1 MSEHWPGIGSEQRN
15 VESEAIDSSSANGAY
30 SDEPAGESLK
40 PAVADYGG
48 VADDGA
54 STDEGS
60 VFLAELVRAMQTT
73 AGVERVRI
81 DEDTERRRQA
91 HIDQVRAREASEAD
105 RMRELAGEDM
115 KAIEAWATGETKR
128 IQAERKRRA
137 TELNEKLETNLA
149 EHRSKVDREVEGV
162 ESAIATYRADV
173 EAFFAALESESD
185 LVLIAQ
191 QAAKRPTF
199 PALDAAARSDA
210 LEEAELSFAQ
220 APPPVFD
227 EAATD
232 AGTAGADEPAVVGV
246 MDHQALAEA
255 FESWSA
261 GSATSPEPEAAGA
274 PDDTEQDGETRE
286 PADSVTATNA
296 PTQGRPGSLF
306 QSLPVPRPMSFLRR
320 DPNSGDHSK
329 DES

>member
-1 MSEHWPGIGSEQRN
+1 MSEQWPGIGSEQRT
-15 VESEAIDSSSANGAY
+15 ESEASSTADGATA
-30 SDEPAGESLK
+30 DKPTALPEPA
-40 PAVADYGG
+40 

-54 STDEGS
+54 TGDEGS

-91 HIDQVRAREASEAD
+91 HIDQVRAREAAEAD

-115 KAIEAWATGETKR
+115 KAIEAWASGETKR

-137 TELNEKLETNLA
+137 TELQEKLESNLA
-149 EHRSKVDREVEGV
+149 EHRSKVDEEVDGV
-162 ESAIATYRADV
+162 ETAIATYRADV
-173 EAFFAALESESD
+173 EAFFAQLESETD

-191 QAAKRPTF
+191 QAAKRPVF
-199 PALDAAARSDA
+199 PSLEAIARDERA
-210 LEEAELSFAQ
+210 EAEFLLAESQ
-220 APPPVFD
+220 AADVSDIEPDV
-227 EAATD
+227 
-232 AGTAGADEPAVVGV
+232 GADTENGRSMVGV

-261 GSATSPEPEAAGA
+261 PPATSAEPA
-274 PDDTEQDGETRE
+274 PAESADAEKAGETRE
-286 PADSVTATNA
+286 EAEPAPAATA
-296 PTQGRPGSLF
+296 QGHSNSSSLF

-320 DPNSGDHSK
+320 DPNGGDHPK

>member
-1 MSEHWPGIGSEQRN
+1 MSEQWPGIGSEQRN
-15 VESEAIDSSSANGAY
+15 VESEAIDSSRANGADP
-30 SDEPAGESLK
+30 DEPAGESLMA
-40 PAVADYGG
+40 AVT
-48 VADDGA
+48 DDG
-54 STDEGS
+54 SVVDNGTSGDEGS

-91 HIDQVRAREASEAD
+91 HIDQVRAREAAEAD
-105 RMRELAGEDM
+105 RIRELADEDM

-137 TELNEKLETNLA
+137 TERHEKLETSLA
-149 EHRSKVDREVEGV
+149 EHRSKVDQEVDRV
-162 ESAIATYRADV
+162 EEAIATYRADV
-173 EAFFAALESESD
+173 EAFFAGLESESD

-191 QAAKRPTF
+191 RAARRPSF
-199 PALDAAARSDA
+199 PALDAAAQGVA
-210 LEEAELSFAQ
+210 TEAEPSFAQ

-232 AGTAGADEPAVVGV
+232 AGSAGADEPAVVGV

-255 FESWSA
+255 FEAWSTPPA
-261 GSATSPEPEAAGA
+261 TIPGPTSTEASEVAEQGEEAREEADQVSATGSPSHG
-274 PDDTEQDGETRE
+274 
-286 PADSVTATNA
+286 S
-296 PTQGRPGSLF
+296 PGSLF

-320 DPNSGDHSK
+320 DPNGGDHSK
-329 DES
+329 DER

>member
-1 MSEHWPGIGSEQRN
+1 MSEQWPGIGSEQRT
-15 VESEAIDSSSANGAY
+15 ESEASSSADGATA
-30 SDEPAGESLK
+30 DKPTALPEPA
-40 PAVADYGG
+40 

-54 STDEGS
+54 TGDEGS

-91 HIDQVRAREASEAD
+91 HIDQVRAREAAEAD

-115 KAIEAWATGETKR
+115 KAIEAWASGETKR

-137 TELNEKLETNLA
+137 TELQEKLESNLA
-149 EHRSKVDREVEGV
+149 EHRSKVDEEVDGV
-162 ESAIATYRADV
+162 ETAIATYRADV
-173 EAFFAALESESD
+173 EAFFAQLESETD

-191 QAAKRPTF
+191 QAARRPVF
-199 PALDAAARSDA
+199 PSLEGIARDERA
-210 LEEAELSFAQ
+210 EAEFLLAESQ
-220 APPPVFD
+220 AADVSDIEP
-227 EAATD
+227 D
-232 AGTAGADEPAVVGV
+232 AGVDTENGRSMVGV

-261 GSATSPEPEAAGA
+261 PPATSAEPPAESADAEKA
-274 PDDTEQDGETRE
+274 GETRE
-286 PADSVTATNA
+286 EAEPAPAATGQSHNSS
-296 PTQGRPGSLF
+296 SLF

-320 DPNSGDHSK
+320 DPNGGDHPK
-329 DES
+329 DDS

>member
-1 MSEHWPGIGSEQRN
+1 MSEQWPGIGSEQRN
-15 VESEAIDSSSANGAY
+15 VESEAIDSSSADGATL
-30 SDEPAGESLK
+30 DEPTSELPK
-40 PAVADYGG
+40 PAVTDEGG
-48 VADDGA
+48 A
-54 STDEGS
+54 DEGS

-115 KAIEAWATGETKR
+115 KAIEAWASGETKR

-137 TELNEKLETNLA
+137 TELQEKLESNLA
-149 EHRSKVDREVEGV
+149 EHRSKVDQEVDGV

-173 EAFFAALESESD
+173 EAFFAGLESETD

-191 QAAKRPTF
+191 QAARRPVF
-199 PALDAAARSDA
+199 PSLDGVAQDDTAEAAFSLAESQAAEIDDAA
-210 LEEAELSFAQ
+210 
-220 APPPVFD
+220 
-227 EAATD
+227 D
-232 AGTAGADEPAVVGV
+232 AGTGDANERPMVGV

-261 GSATSPEPEAAGA
+261 PPATSSEAPSAETAG
-274 PDDTEQDGETRE
+274 DVEQGGEDREEAE
-286 PADSVTATNA
+286 PAPAATGQSHA
-296 PTQGRPGSLF
+296 SPGSLF

-320 DPNSGDHSK
+320 DPNGDHSK

>member
-1 MSEHWPGIGSEQRN
+1 MSEHWPGIGSEERN
-15 VESEAIDSSSANGAY
+15 VESEAIDSSSAGRAN
-30 SDEPAGESLK
+30 SDESGTLPE
-40 PAVADYGG
+40 PE
-48 VADDGA
+48 VADDGGTA
-54 STDEGS
+54 DEGS

-91 HIDQVRAREASEAD
+91 HIDQVRAREAAEAD

-115 KAIEAWATGETKR
+115 KAIEAWASGETKR

-137 TELNEKLETNLA
+137 TELQEKLESNLA
-149 EHRSKVDREVEGV
+149 AHGSKVDQEVEGV
-162 ESAIATYRADV
+162 ETAIATYRADV
-173 EAFFAALESESD
+173 EAFFAQLEAESD

-191 QAAKRPTF
+191 QAARRPVF
-199 PALDAAARSDA
+199 PSLDGIARDDA
-210 LEEAELSFAQ
+210 TEAEFLRAESQ
-220 APPPVFD
+220 AAEVGD
-227 EAATD
+227 IGTD
-232 AGTAGADEPAVVGV
+232 TGGEGENGRPMVGV

-261 GSATSPEPEAAGA
+261 APATSAEVPSAESADAEKA
-274 PDDTEQDGETRE
+274 GETRE
-286 PADSVTATNA
+286 EAEPAPAATG
-296 PTQGRPGSLF
+296 QSHGSLF

-320 DPNSGDHSK
+320 DPNGGDNPK

>member
-1 MSEHWPGIGSEQRN
+1 MSEQWPGIGSEQRN
-15 VESEAIDSSSANGAY
+15 AESEAIDSSRTDRAST
-30 SDEPAGESLK
+30 DEPVTLPE
-40 PAVADYGG
+40 PAVADDGG
-48 VADDGA
+48 SA
-54 STDEGS
+54 DEGS

-91 HIDQVRAREASEAD
+91 HIDQVRAREAAEAD

-115 KAIEAWATGETKR
+115 KAIEAWASGETKR

-137 TELNEKLETNLA
+137 TELQDKLESNLA
-149 EHRSKVDREVEGV
+149 EHRSKVDQEVEGV
-162 ESAIATYRADV
+162 ETAIATYRADV
-173 EAFFAALESESD
+173 EAFFAQLEAETD

-191 QAAKRPTF
+191 QAARRPVF
-199 PALDAAARSDA
+199 PSLDAVAKDDDT
-210 LEEAELSFAQ
+210 EEAFLRAESQ
-220 APPPVFD
+220 AAEVGD
-227 EAATD
+227 ID
-232 AGTAGADEPAVVGV
+232 AGEDSENGRPMVGV

-261 GSATSPEPEAAGA
+261 PPATSA
-274 PDDTEQDGETRE
+274 E
-286 PADSVTATNA
+286 PAPAESAGGEQAGESSDEAEPQPAAT
-296 PTQGRPGSLF
+296 TQGHGSPGSLF

-320 DPNSGDHSK
+320 DPSGDHPK

>member
-15 VESEAIDSSSANGAY
+15 VESEAIDSSSADGAN
-30 SDEPAGESLK
+30 SDEPVALPE
-40 PAVADYGG
+40 PAVADGG
-48 VADDGA
+48 GTA
-54 STDEGS
+54 DEGS

-91 HIDQVRAREASEAD
+91 HIDGVRAREAAEAD

-115 KAIEAWATGETKR
+115 KAIEAWASGETKR

-137 TELNEKLETNLA
+137 TELQEKLESNLA
-149 EHRSKVDREVEGV
+149 AHTSKVDQEVDGV
-162 ESAIATYRADV
+162 ETAIATYRADV
-173 EAFFAALESESD
+173 EAFFAQLEAESD

-191 QAAKRPTF
+191 QAARRPVF
-199 PALDAAARSDA
+199 PSLDGIAKDDAA
-210 LEEAELSFAQ
+210 EAEFLRAESQ
-220 APPPVFD
+220 AAEVD
-227 EAATD
+227 DIGTD
-232 AGTAGADEPAVVGV
+232 AGVDGENNGRPMVGV

-261 GSATSPEPEAAGA
+261 APATSAEVPSTESADAEKSDEAREEA
-274 PDDTEQDGETRE
+274 E
-286 PADSVTATNA
+286 PAPAATG
-296 PTQGRPGSLF
+296 QSHGSPGSLF

-320 DPNSGDHSK
+320 DPNGGDHSK
-329 DES
+329 DET